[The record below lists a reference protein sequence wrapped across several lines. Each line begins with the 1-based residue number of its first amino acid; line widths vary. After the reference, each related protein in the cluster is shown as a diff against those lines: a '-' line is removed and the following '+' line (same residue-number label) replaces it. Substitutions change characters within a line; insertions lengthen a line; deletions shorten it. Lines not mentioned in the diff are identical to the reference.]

1 MLNFAFA
8 SSKRFNLLNNY
19 TMEEETLN
27 IDTSE
32 DVNDVDEGGEDTTD
46 YKALV
51 EQERAAREQAE
62 AEANKWKDRF
72 KKTKAS
78 ENNNPNK
85 WLDQES
91 IKRMVDESVW
101 VVKFYSENKDAN
113 QYQSDIEALV
123 AKGIDRSQ
131 AFKFVLADKDPTLLL
146 DDARRAQ
153 LNGNTALNGVPA
165 NLQGQKDPN
174 SMTPEEIAKLS
185 DAEFDKLFPSGRS
198 TKKFYSDN

>member
-1 MLNFAFA
+1 
-8 SSKRFNLLNNY
+8 
-19 TMEEETLN
+19 MEEEKLN

-32 DVNDVDEGGEDTTD
+32 DENNVDEGGEDTTD

-72 KKTKAS
+72 KKTKAN

-113 QYQSDIEALV
+113 QYQEDIEALV

-165 NLQGQKDPN
+165 HLQGQKDPN

-185 DAEFDKLFPSGRS
+185 DEEFDKLFPSGRS

>member
-1 MLNFAFA
+1 
-8 SSKRFNLLNNY
+8 
-19 TMEEETLN
+19 MEEEKLN

-32 DVNDVDEGGEDTTD
+32 DENNVDEGGEDTTD

-72 KKTKAS
+72 KKTKAN

-113 QYQSDIEALV
+113 QYQEDIEALV

-165 NLQGQKDPN
+165 HLQGQKDPN

>member
-1 MLNFAFA
+1 
-8 SSKRFNLLNNY
+8 
-19 TMEEETLN
+19 MEEEKLN

-32 DVNDVDEGGEDTTD
+32 DENNVDEGGEDTTD

-62 AEANKWKDRF
+62 AEANKWNDRF
-72 KKTKAS
+72 KKTKAN

-91 IKRMVDESVW
+91 IKKMVDESVW

-113 QYQSDIEALV
+113 QYQEDIEALV

-165 NLQGQKDPN
+165 HLQGQKDPN

>member
-1 MLNFAFA
+1 
-8 SSKRFNLLNNY
+8 
-19 TMEEETLN
+19 MEEETLN
-27 IDTSE
+27 INTSE
-32 DVNDVDEGGEDTTD
+32 DVNDVDESGEDTTD

>member
-1 MLNFAFA
+1 M
-8 SSKRFNLLNNY
+8 
-19 TMEEETLN
+19 
-27 IDTSE
+27 
-32 DVNDVDEGGEDTTD
+32 
-46 YKALV
+46 
-51 EQERAAREQAE
+51 
-62 AEANKWKDRF
+62 
-72 KKTKAS
+72 
-78 ENNNPNK
+78 
-85 WLDQES
+85 
-91 IKRMVDESVW
+91 
-101 VVKFYSENKDAN
+101 VKFYSENKDAN

-131 AFKFVLADKDPTLLL
+131 AFKFVLADKDPILLL

-165 NLQGQKDPN
+165 HLQSQKDPN

>member
-1 MLNFAFA
+1 
-8 SSKRFNLLNNY
+8 
-19 TMEEETLN
+19 MEEETLN

-32 DVNDVDEGGEDTTD
+32 DENNVDEGGEDTTD

-72 KKTKAS
+72 KKAKAN
-78 ENNNPNK
+78 ENNKLNK

-101 VVKFYSENKDAN
+101 MVKFYSENKDAN
-113 QYQSDIEALV
+113 QYQEDIEALV

-165 NLQGQKDPN
+165 HLQGQKDPN

-198 TKKFYSDN
+198 TKRFYSDN

>member
-1 MLNFAFA
+1 
-8 SSKRFNLLNNY
+8 
-19 TMEEETLN
+19 MEEETLN

-32 DVNDVDEGGEDTTD
+32 DENNVDESGEDTTD

-62 AEANKWKDRF
+62 ADANKWKDRF

-113 QYQSDIEALV
+113 QYQEDIEALV
-123 AKGIDRSQ
+123 AKGIDRDQ

-165 NLQGQKDPN
+165 HLQGQKDPN

>member
-1 MLNFAFA
+1 MDEDLDL
-8 SSKRFNLLNNY
+8 SPEG
-19 TMEEETLN
+19 EEN
-27 IDTSE
+27 S
-32 DVNDVDEGGEDTTD
+32 GGEDTTD

-101 VVKFYSENKDAN
+101 VVKFYSENKDAD

-123 AKGIDRSQ
+123 AKGIERSQ

-165 NLQGQKDPN
+165 HLQGQKDPR
-174 SMTPEEIAKLS
+174 SMSEDDIAKLS
-185 DAEFDKLFPSGRS
+185 DEEFDKLFPSS
-198 TKKFYSDN
+198 NQTKKFYSDN

>member
-1 MLNFAFA
+1 
-8 SSKRFNLLNNY
+8 
-19 TMEEETLN
+19 MEEEKLN

-32 DVNDVDEGGEDTTD
+32 DENNVDEGGEDTTD

-72 KKTKAS
+72 KKTKAN

-91 IKRMVDESVW
+91 IKKMVDESVW

-113 QYQSDIEALV
+113 QYQEDIEALV

-165 NLQGQKDPN
+165 HLQGQKDPN

>member
-1 MLNFAFA
+1 
-8 SSKRFNLLNNY
+8 
-19 TMEEETLN
+19 MEEKKLN

-32 DVNDVDEGGEDTTD
+32 KALVEQERAADENNVDEGGEDTTD

-72 KKTKAS
+72 KKAKAN
-78 ENNNPNK
+78 ENNNLNK

-91 IKRMVDESVW
+91 VKKMVEESVGL
-101 VVKFYSENKDAN
+101 VKFYSENKDAN
-113 QYQSDIEALV
+113 QYQADIEELV
-123 AKGIDRSQ
+123 AKGIDRTK
-131 AFKFVLADKDPTLLL
+131 AFRFVLAEKDPILLL
-146 DDARRAQ
+146 DDAKRAQ

-165 NLQGQKDPN
+165 HLLGQKDPN

-185 DAEFDKLFPSGRS
+185 DEEFDKLFPSGRS